1 MKTNRSFG
9 LIILAASTIVLTA
22 SAQDDQREKRAKDI
36 GDRIGTE
43 VERFVNRFT
52 QRWDARVEDDASVQ
66 DTSQRR
72 VRQAVDWE
80 DLESESDTHTYST
93 ATLVADSEVVNG
105 NIVVKGA
112 DLTVAGKVDGDVVV
126 VGGNL
131 RVRDRGVI
139 TGNARVING
148 DIIKDDGA
156 TIEGYE
162 DRTSAQSTRY
172 REPRRRFTHGATSFD
187 VPWLTESTSYE
198 NVLFR
203 YNRVEGLF
211 LGLGTE
217 KKYYWEGQR
226 HWNAYGSVGYG
237 FKSHAWRGNLGLAR
251 QFALRNSDGH
261 ELLELGVEGYS
272 LTDTKDQWII
282 HPMENT
288 LAALLMHED
297 FRDYFKREGYTVHV
311 AYYSARDNFRSEA
324 SVAYSADRYD
334 SLSNKVDWAL
344 FGGDKRFRVNPAI
357 QPDRI
362 HNITGSLGLN
372 TVTRYSGGD
381 EGWNITATAEFAKRS
396 YGGDAEFDRYILDL
410 RRFQPL
416 GRYENF
422 NIRVR
427 GGSASGVL
435 PQQRVFDMGGL
446 GTLNAFPFKSQP
458 RNSQPRNR
466 MLLMNAE
473 LVLNGAALDDLEFWP
488 TWLFRHFN
496 FLLLSDAG
504 FTRSVPTRLD
514 PNEGFDGVT
523 WKEFRHDVGIALS
536 NRTGSFRIG
545 VAWRT
550 DVAAPVQFILRVNR
564 PF

>member
-1 MKTNRSFG
+1 MKTNISVG
-9 LIILAASTIVLTA
+9 LTMLAVSAFALTA
-22 SAQDDQREKRAKDI
+22 SAQDSRPEKRVENI

-43 VERFVNRFT
+43 IERFVDRFT
-52 QRWDARVEDDASVQ
+52 QRWDGRTEDGGLAQ
-66 DTSQRR
+66 DTSRRR
-72 VRQAVDWE
+72 VRRAVDWE
-80 DLESESDTHTYST
+80 DLESETNTYTYST
-93 ATLVADSEVVNG
+93 ATLIADSEIVNG
-105 NIVVKGA
+105 NVVVKGA
-112 DLTVAGKVDGDVVV
+112 DLTVAGTVDGDVVV

-156 TIEGYE
+156 KIEGYE
-162 DRTSAQSTRY
+162 DRTSAQSTGY
-172 REPRRRFTHGATSFD
+172 REPRRRYTHGATSFD
-187 VPWLTESTSYE
+187 VPWLTEPSSYE
-198 NVLFR
+198 NVVFR

-217 KKYYWEGQR
+217 KKYYWNGER
-226 HWNAYGSVGYG
+226 HWNMYGSVGYG

-251 QFALRNSDGH
+251 QFALRNTDGH
-261 ELLELGVEGYS
+261 ELLELGAEGYT

-288 LAALLMHED
+288 LSALLIHED
-297 FRDYFKREGYTVHV
+297 FRDYFKREGYTVHA
-311 AYYSARDNFRSEA
+311 AYYTVQDYFKSEI
-324 SVAYSADRYD
+324 SIAYSADRYD
-334 SLSNKVDWAL
+334 SLSNTADWAL
-344 FGGDKRFRVNPAI
+344 FGGEKRFRLNPAI
-357 QPDRI
+357 QPGRI
-362 HNITGSLGLN
+362 NSMTASLGLN
-372 TVTRYSGGD
+372 TVSRLSGGD
-381 EGWNITATAEFAKRS
+381 EGWSIVGTAEFAKRS
-396 YGGDAEFDRYILDL
+396 YGGDAEFDRYVLDL

-427 GGSASGVL
+427 GGSGSGIL
-435 PQQRVFDMGGL
+435 PMQKMYDLGGL
-446 GTLNAFPFKSQP
+446 GTLNAFPFKSETG
-458 RNSQPRNR
+458 NR
-466 MLLMNAE
+466 MLLVNAE

-504 FTRSVPTRLD
+504 FTRTVPTRLD
-514 PNEGFDGVT
+514 PNEGFDRIT
-523 WKEFRHDVGIALS
+523 WKEFRHDFGVALS

-545 VAWRT
+545 VTWRT
-550 DVAAPVQFILRVNR
+550 DVAAPVRLILRINR